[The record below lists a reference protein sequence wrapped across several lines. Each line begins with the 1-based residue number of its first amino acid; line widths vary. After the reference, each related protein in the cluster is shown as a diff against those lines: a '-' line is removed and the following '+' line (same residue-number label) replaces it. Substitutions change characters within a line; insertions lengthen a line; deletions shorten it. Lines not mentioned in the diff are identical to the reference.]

1 VSIIGYG
8 CFSFCFISFK
18 CFGIKII
25 EKAIYCEFCGV
36 HVRVVDEWYEYLKNM
51 GEWFK

>member
-1 VSIIGYG
+1 LDTVALHFVPFLSNV
-8 CFSFCFISFK
+8 
-18 CFGIKII
+18 FGIKII

-36 HVRVVDEWYEYLKNM
+36 HVKVLNERYEYLKNM

>member
-1 VSIIGYG
+1 LDTVALHFVHFLSNA
-8 CFSFCFISFK
+8 
-18 CFGIKII
+18 FGIKII

-36 HVRVVDEWYEYLKNM
+36 HVRVLNDWYEYLENV